1 MKKKTVI
8 IIFVVLLV
16 IVLIGVGGY
25 FGYQKYQEYLLTR
38 EADKIGNLDILNDE
52 VDMSIH
58 TSGDYATVEET
69 MKQYV
74 KEYGEVSQTVIS
86 LIDDDTLKNL
96 LTIERIQSDGP
107 VFTETLTYLN
117 QKKTDLETA
126 MNQMIAMTSDQEM
139 MKAIEDTDVSVSYQ
153 NLYRKL
159 MLDSTISGALKQEQN
174 DLIDTRDQTLAFID
188 AYIDIFEFLRD
199 NSSNYVIE
207 NNQILFSSES
217 LYQQYQSLVENL
229 NQ

>member
-1 MKKKTVI
+1 MCVLNEVKGMKLNMKKKTVI

-107 VFTETLTYLN
+107 AFTETLTYLN

-126 MNQMIAMTSDQEM
+126 DR
-139 MKAIEDTDVSVSYQ
+139 KSV
-153 NLYRKL
+153 
-159 MLDSTISGALKQEQN
+159 
-174 DLIDTRDQTLAFID
+174 
-188 AYIDIFEFLRD
+188 
-199 NSSNYVIE
+199 V
-207 NNQILFSSES
+207 
-217 LYQQYQSLVENL
+217 
-229 NQ
+229 